1 MKDLHCHLLYGID
14 DGSKTIEES
23 IELLKQAEAKGI
35 DEMILTPHYV
45 DHSKY
50 VCNNEEKTKI
60 FKKLVNRAKKEGIK
74 IKLYL
79 GNEIF
84 LSRHILD
91 FIKNGEALPLNNG
104 KYVLFEFPMNSV
116 IHHTNEIISELASKG
131 YSPVLAHPER
141 YRILQQH
148 PDLAQ
153 EYLRCGLLLQGNWES
168 LFGKY
173 GFRAKRV
180 LKYYLKRKWI
190 SFLGS
195 DAHHDYNL
203 DEKKLYKKVLRL
215 SKDKEYTENLLYN
228 NFTKVI
234 NNEDIEMI
242 R

>member
-23 IELLKQAEAKGI
+23 IELLKEAEEKGI

-50 VCNNEEKTKI
+50 MCNNEEKAKI
-60 FKKLVNRAKKEGIK
+60 FKKLVSRAKKEGIK
-74 IKLYL
+74 VKLYL

-84 LSRHILD
+84 FSRHMLE
-91 FIKNGEALPLNNG
+91 FIKNKEVQTLNKS
-104 KYVLFEFPMNSV
+104 KYVLFEFPMNNV
-116 IHHTNEIISELASKG
+116 YHNTNEIISELVSKG
-131 YSPVLAHPER
+131 YIPVLAHPER

-148 PDLAQ
+148 PDLAE
-153 EYLRCGLLLQGNWES
+153 EYLRCGLLLQGNYES

-173 GFRAKRV
+173 GYRARKV
-180 LKYYLKRKWI
+180 LKYYIKKKWI
-190 SFLGS
+190 TFLGS
-195 DAHHDYNL
+195 DAHHDMNL
-203 DEKKLYKKVLRL
+203 DLNKLTKKLLRY
-215 SKDKEYTENLLYN
+215 SKDKQYVEDILSN
-228 NFTKVI
+228 NFDKVI

>member
-23 IELLKQAEAKGI
+23 IQLLKEAEKKGI

-50 VCNNEEKTKI
+50 MCNNEEKAKI
-60 FKKLVNRAKKEGIK
+60 FKKLVNRAKKEKIN

-84 LSRHILD
+84 FSRHILE
-91 FIKNGEALPLNNG
+91 FIKNKEVQTLNKS
-104 KYVLFEFPMNSV
+104 KYVLFEFPMNNV
-116 IHHTNEIISELASKG
+116 YHNTNEIISELVSKG
-131 YSPVLAHPER
+131 YIPVLAHPER

-148 PDLAQ
+148 PDLAE
-153 EYLRCGLLLQGNWES
+153 EYLRCGVLLQANYES

-173 GFRAKRV
+173 GYKARKT
-180 LKYYLKRKWI
+180 LKYFIKKRWI
-190 SFLGS
+190 SFVGS
-195 DAHHDYNL
+195 DTHHEMTL
-203 DEKKLYKKVLRL
+203 DLKKLEKKLLRY
-215 SKDKEYTENLLYN
+215 SKDKEYVQDILNN
-228 NFTKVI
+228 NFDKVI
-234 NNEDIEMI
+234 NNEYISMI

>member
-23 IELLKQAEAKGI
+23 IQLLKDAEKKGI

-45 DHSKY
+45 NHSKY
-50 VCNNEEKTKI
+50 MCNNEEKNKI

-84 LSRHILD
+84 FSSHLLE
-91 FIKNGEALPLNNG
+91 FIKNKEVQTLNKS
-104 KYVLFEFPMNSV
+104 KYVLFEFPVNNV
-116 IHHTNEIISELASKG
+116 LHNTNEIISEMVSSG
-131 YSPVLAHPER
+131 YVPVLAHPER
-141 YRILQQH
+141 YRLLQSH
-148 PDLAQ
+148 PDVAE
-153 EYLRCGLLLQGNWES
+153 EYLRCGMLLQGNWES

-173 GFRAKRV
+173 GFKAKKT

-190 SFLGS
+190 TFLGS

-215 SKDKEYTENLLYN
+215 SRDKEYTDNLLYN
-228 NFTKVI
+228 NFSKVI
-234 NNEDIEMI
+234 NDEEIEMI